1 MMREMRVK
9 EIVNSRETKK
19 EEKRDKEEEMR

>member
-19 EEKRDKEEEMR
+19 EEKRDKDEEMR